1 MLFEK
6 IDTVFIPVQ
15 NLEKA
20 LAWYVDVLGGKP
32 GWKDD
37 NGIYQAV
44 TFGDTSV
51 TLFINQHE
59 FEPQTNNSLFSLYTA
74 SIEKAHAHL
83 TTHSDQVSDIMEDG
97 ANYFIAKDPDGNRI
111 EVCSY

>member
-20 LAWYVDVLGGKP
+20 LSWYVDVLGGKP
-32 GWKDD
+32 GWADD

-44 TFGDTSV
+44 TFGNTSV

-59 FEPQTNNSLFSLYTA
+59 QQSNNSLFSLYTA
-74 SIEKAHAHL
+74 SIEKAYAHL
-83 TTHSDQVSDIMEDG
+83 SSHSDQVSDIMSDG
-97 ANYFIAKDPDGNRI
+97 AKYFIVQDPDGNRF

>member
-6 IDTVFIPVQ
+6 IDTVFIPVR
-15 NLEKA
+15 NLDSA
-20 LAWYVDVLGGKP
+20 LHFYVDVLGGTP

-37 NGIYQAV
+37 NGVYQAV

-51 TLFINQHE
+51 TLCTNQHE
-59 FEPQTNNSLFSLYTA
+59 HEQQTNRSLFSLYTA
-74 SIEKAHAHL
+74 SIVEAQAYL
-83 TTHSDQVSDIMEDG
+83 TSHGTDVSNIMEDG
-97 ANYFIAKDPDGNRI
+97 AKYLIAQDPDGNRI

>member
-1 MLFEK
+1 MLFQK
-6 IDTVFIPVQ
+6 LDTVFIPVQ

-20 LAWYVDVLGGKP
+20 TNWYIDVLDGKP

-44 TFGDTSV
+44 TFGDSSV
-51 TLFINQHE
+51 TLFINEHKLDLQR
-59 FEPQTNNSLFSLYTA
+59 NYSLFSLYTT

-83 TTHSDQVSDIMEDG
+83 TIHSSRVEDIQEEG
-97 ANYFIAKDPDGNRI
+97 AAYFIFEDLDGNCL